1 MRNEKCKCIN
11 EKWAARCLTALSP
24 KLSFYTTQPD
34 GSRRM
39 AFLISHSHFPFLT
52 SHFSFGNCFSFLT
65 SHFSFGNRFPFGLLL
80 FLFFQFSPLCAQK
93 QTGIAS
99 FYTKSATGAKTA
111 NGDRLHH
118 DSLTCAHRSYPFGTR
133 LKVTLL
139 SNPERSVVV
148 RVNDRGPFVKGRV
161 IDLSWGAA
169 RALGILSQGLAK
181 VSVEPFIPV
190 KYVVLP
196 IDTVHTDFEM
206 PKLYEALETEV
217 LPLRVKA
224 IDDF

>member
-24 KLSFYTTQPD
+24 NLSFYTTQPD

-39 AFLISHSHFPFLT
+39 AFLISHSYFPFLT
-52 SHFSFGNCFSFLT
+52 SHFSFGNRFS
-65 SHFSFGNRFPFGLLL
+65 FGLLL

-93 QTGIAS
+93 QTGLAS
-99 FYTKSATGAKTA
+99 FYSKSVTGAKTA

-169 RALGILSQGLAK
+169 RVLGILSQGLAK